1 MKNLFVGNLP
11 RNMPEN
17 DLSQAL
23 MEMFG
28 RYGTVERV
36 NIITDRDTGKPRG
49 FAFVEMAADDAA
61 ALAIAGLNNQEFDG
75 RPLSVSEA
83 RPKTERSGG
92 GGGRGPGGY
101 GRGRGPSSRPRG
113 GPRW

>member
-1 MKNLFVGNLP
+1 MKNVFVGNLP

-17 DLSQAL
+17 ELNQNL

-28 RYGTVERV
+28 KYGTVERV

-61 ALAIAGLNNQEFDG
+61 AQAIAGMNNQEFDG

-83 RPKTERSGG
+83 KPKGEHGG
-92 GGGRGPGGY
+92 GGGRFE
-101 GRGRGPSSRPRG
+101 RGRSGPPPRSR

>member
-1 MKNLFVGNLP
+1 MKNVFVGNLP

-17 DLSQAL
+17 ELSQSL
-23 MEMFG
+23 TEMFG

-61 ALAIAGLNNQEFDG
+61 AQAIAGLNNQEFDG

-83 RPKTERSGG
+83 KPKGERGGGGERSGRGHG
-92 GGGRGPGGY
+92 GP
-101 GRGRGPSSRPRG
+101 PSRSR

>member
-1 MKNLFVGNLP
+1 MKNVFVGNLP
-11 RNMPEN
+11 RNMQEN
-17 DLSQAL
+17 ELSQAL
-23 MEMFG
+23 TEMFG

-61 ALAIAGLNNQEFDG
+61 AQAIAGLNNQEFDG

-83 RPKTERSGG
+83 KPKGERSGG
-92 GGGRGPGGY
+92 GERSGRGHS
-101 GRGRGPSSRPRG
+101 GPPPRSR